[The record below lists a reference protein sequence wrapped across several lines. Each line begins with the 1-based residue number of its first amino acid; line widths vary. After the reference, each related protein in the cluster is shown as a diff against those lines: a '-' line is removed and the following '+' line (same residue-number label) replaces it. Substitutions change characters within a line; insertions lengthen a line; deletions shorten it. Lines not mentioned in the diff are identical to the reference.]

1 MYCQSSLPVC
11 HHTLS
16 LAVRGNTC
24 CDKGWRKMLDISER
38 SIHLRLGQEPRDEQH
53 QGKSFG
59 ESFLFYYSPYSLL
72 GASQVALVV
81 KKKIFLPIQEIQE
94 IWVQSLG
101 QKMASLGVGNGN
113 PLQYSRLDNP
123 MDRGAWWLQSMESQR
138 VGHDWAAKHYSLLW
152 FEVLQNGSR

>member
-1 MYCQSSLPVC
+1 
-11 HHTLS
+11 
-16 LAVRGNTC
+16 
-24 CDKGWRKMLDISER
+24 MLDISER

-138 VGHDWAAKHYSLLW
+138 VGHD
-152 FEVLQNGSR
+152 